1 MNDNIKFS
9 PPEIRIKEF
18 LKSFESNEIKRVLSI
33 FEDMVQFLKSFESN
47 EIKKILSLS
56 GNSFQFLKSFEINEI
71 KRILSESEREPYEE
85 KLYLKILMNCQ
96 EVKEGLFMAGNLIYS
111 NRERYW
117 LEKVALHKN
126 YKGDGYNYY
135 KNMFIPF
142 DRLRIGD
149 YRKYSF
155 DFKFIDGS
163 RWQCDNNN
171 KVEFDE
177 EEGFI
182 KKYHCNDLIGEVKV
196 NHLTDNLWILV
207 IKYNHEASF
216 CNEKVDYLITIDWKD
231 EYVYN

>member
-71 KRILSESEREPYEE
+71 KRILSESEPYEE

-111 NRERYW
+111 YDRRHSW
-117 LEKVALHKN
+117 MEKVALHKN

-135 KNMFIPF
+135 KNMLIPF
-142 DRLRIGD
+142 DRLRKGD

-155 DFKFIDGS
+155 AFKFINSS
-163 RWQCDNNN
+163 RWECGGDN

-216 CNEKVDYLITIDWKD
+216 CDEKDNQLITIDWKD
-231 EYVYN
+231 EYVCN